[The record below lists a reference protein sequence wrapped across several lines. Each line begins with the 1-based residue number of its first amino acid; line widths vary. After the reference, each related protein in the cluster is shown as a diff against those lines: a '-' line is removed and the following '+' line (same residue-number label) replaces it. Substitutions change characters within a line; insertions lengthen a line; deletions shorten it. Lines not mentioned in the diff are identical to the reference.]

1 VPMLQA
7 NLFNEKFTK
16 PAVGFIKNKKQK
28 MKHISV
34 DEAVKKIWNYYN
46 QTVLYSS
53 TPRTALSKPKVIYF
67 PKSIEVDICNEKDID
82 TEGLNILIPN
92 LDFAF
97 KALSSISKKTVEQCM
112 ADSRILLE
120 NDRVDTNK
128 KLFPSVRIV
137 PL

>member
-1 VPMLQA
+1 
-7 NLFNEKFTK
+7 
-16 PAVGFIKNKKQK
+16 